1 MFRLLRRG
9 PFALLWAGATVS
21 ATGDAMS
28 WVALVWLVYRQRG
41 QAGDVAALAAA
52 YTAPVALG
60 GLLAGRLLD
69 RFDRRRLLA
78 ADNLVRGLAFA
89 TVPVAAALGLLS
101 LTHLYLVAAC
111 YGLLKMVSLAGFPT
125 LIPAYVDDRDLQ
137 RANALEGL
145 SFGISQAAG
154 AALAAV
160 LLPLVGATTLLAVDA
175 ASYLGYALCLA
186 RLPDGRPPAAAPA
199 GAARGRSLLAV
210 ARFVWRTRALRSTT
224 AMFMLFNI
232 GEGAL
237 LVFLPV
243 YSQRLGTGVA
253 GYGLLV
259 SAVTVGELAGS
270 LGAGALVTDRLG
282 SRIVAAQLAAAV
294 LLAGLLLQP
303 PLAPTLVLLAAFG
316 AMTTPMTAW
325 AQTLRMRLTPEGL
338 HGRLFALLRTAMQAT
353 PPLGAALAAV
363 TLPRGVTPTVTAVV
377 AVMAVPALVAAP
389 GLVRSEV
396 RLPGSPSR

>member
-1 MFRLLRRG
+1 MLRLLRRG

-21 ATGDAMS
+21 TTGDAMS

-41 QAGDVAALAAA
+41 QAGDVAVLAAA
-52 YTAPVALG
+52 YTAPVAVG
-60 GLLAGRLLD
+60 GLLAGSLLD

-78 ADNLVRGLAFA
+78 ADNLVRGLAFL
-89 TVPVAAALGLLS
+89 TVPVAAALGLLT

-125 LIPAYVDDRDLQ
+125 LIPAYVDDADTQ

-145 SFGISQAAG
+145 SFGASQAAG

-160 LLPLVGATTLLAVDA
+160 LLPLVGAVPLLALDA
-175 ASYLGYALCLA
+175 LSYLVYALCLV
-186 RLPDGRPPAAAPA
+186 RLPAGRPVAAAA
-199 GAARGRSLLAV
+199 GDGPRRSLLAV
-210 ARFVWRTRALRSTT
+210 ARFVWRTRPLRSTT

-243 YSQRLGTGVA
+243 YSGQLGTGVA

-270 LGAGALVTDRLG
+270 IGAGAVAVDRLG
-282 SRIVAAQLAAAV
+282 PRIVTAQLAAAA
-294 LLAGLLLQP
+294 LLAGLLLRP
-303 PLAPTLVLLAAFG
+303 PLVPTLVLLAAFG

-338 HGRLFALLRTAMQAT
+338 QGRLFALLRTAMQAT
-353 PPLGAALAAV
+353 PPLGAALAAATV
-363 TLPRGVTPTVTAVV
+363 PRGVAPTVAAIV
-377 AVMAVPALVAAP
+377 AVMAVPALLAAP
-389 GLVRSEV
+389 GLARAEV
-396 RLPGSPSR
+396 RPLDSPSR

>member
-1 MFRLLRRG
+1 MFGLLRRG

-21 ATGDAMS
+21 STGDAMS

-41 QAGDVAALAAA
+41 QAGDVAVLAAA
-52 YTAPVALG
+52 YTAPVAVG
-60 GLLAGRLLD
+60 GLLAGSLLD

-89 TVPVAAALGLLS
+89 TVPVAAAAGLLT

-111 YGLLKMVSLAGFPT
+111 YGLLKMVSLAGFPA
-125 LIPAYVDDRDLQ
+125 LIPAYVDDADLQ

-145 SFGISQAAG
+145 SFGASQAAG

-160 LLPLVGATTLLAVDA
+160 LLPAVGAVPLLAVDA
-175 ASYLGYALCLA
+175 ASYLAYAACLA
-186 RLPDGRPPAAAPA
+186 RLPAGRATAATA
-199 GAARGRSLLAV
+199 GEGRRGSLLAV
-210 ARFVWRTRALRSTT
+210 ARFVWRTPPLRATT
-224 AMFMLFNI
+224 VMFMLFNV

-243 YSQRLGTGVA
+243 YSGLLGAGVA

-270 LGAGALVTDRLG
+270 LGAGAAGTDRLG
-282 SRIVAAQLAAAV
+282 RRIVAAQLAAAV
-294 LLAGLLLQP
+294 LLAGLLLRP
-303 PLAPTLVLLAAFG
+303 PLVPTLVLLAAFG

-353 PPLGAALAAV
+353 PPLGAALAAATV
-363 TLPRGVTPTVTAVV
+363 PGGVTPTVAAVV
-377 AVMAVPALVAAP
+377 AVMAVPALLAAP
-389 GLVRSEV
+389 GLVRAEV
-396 RLPGSPSR
+396 RPLGSPSR